1 MKKILFITIALT
13 GIIFFGC
20 NPNKEL
26 YDKLDEQKEPYHENI
41 EYTLKPS
48 DYETVSDLALE
59 DAVTTNDSTVAYA
72 IEENESFTD
81 EGPASEYIPAFLG
94 YKFQAL
100 KKNSSAKVTY
110 NYTPPYL
117 DKFSNVFKDTLEQR
131 FYDSLEINFFSP
143 DDAPGDLIPTI
154 LDSVYNVP
162 PPDGSFV
169 NMYYDYEDAYGTSSL
184 ADGYFY
190 KKEGKWE
197 ILPDVYEMSTAD
209 YTSIDGITGDYF
221 LSSSEAMELLP
232 EFMKQKFPYAEVGT
246 NKVIS
251 YDYDNGDNVVIGA
264 SQFVKDST
272 GWLSVV
278 KKTSQFIHG
287 GSKWAFDPTVRFK
300 MAASDYQLIVDA
312 RDSKWVDDYGTGEFY
327 SGANSYYRNF
337 DLRISK
343 RIEYEPGTFQGL
355 GDEEA
360 MGIIWDRV
368 VNDAM
373 ILMLQKKFPD
383 ATPKVSGIEVFYHV
397 TFETFNNDY
406 SHGVYTAVFKCVGS
420 GDPPQFDFISIDPDP
435 GYL

>member
-1 MKKILFITIALT
+1 MKRIIFITITLT

-26 YDKLDEQKEPYHENI
+26 YDKLDEQKEPYKEDI
-41 EYTLKPS
+41 KYTLKPS
-48 DYETVSDLALE
+48 DYEDVKDLALE
-59 DAVTTNDSTVAYA
+59 DAVTTQDSAVAYS

-81 EGPASEYIPAFLG
+81 EAPASEYIPAFLE

-100 KKNSSAKVTY
+100 KKNSSVKVTY

-117 DKFSNVFKDTLEQR
+117 EVFSSVFKDTLDQEY
-131 FYDSLEINFFSP
+131 YDSLDVSIFSP

-154 LDSVYNVP
+154 LDSVYNNP
-162 PPDGSFV
+162 SIGSLV

-184 ADGYFY
+184 DDSYFY
-190 KKEGKWE
+190 RKQDKWE
-197 ILPDVYEMSTAD
+197 VLPDVYEMTTAD

-232 EFMKQKFPYAEVGT
+232 KFLEEKFPYAEVGK
-246 NKVIS
+246 NKVVS

-264 SQFVKDST
+264 RQFVKDST

-278 KKTSQFIHG
+278 KKTSQFVHG
-287 GSKWAFDPTVRFK
+287 GNNWAFDPTVRFK
-300 MAASDYQLIVDA
+300 MAPNDYQLIVDA
-312 RDSKWVDDYGTGEFY
+312 RDSKWVDSYGTGEFY
-327 SGANSYYRNF
+327 SGANSYYENF
-337 DLRISK
+337 DLRISE
-343 RIEYEPGTFQGL
+343 RIEYEPETFQGL
-355 GDEEA
+355 GNEEA
-360 MGIIWDRV
+360 MEIIWDRV
-368 VNDAM
+368 VNDAL

-397 TFETFNNDY
+397 TFETYNNDY
-406 SHGVYTAVFKCVGS
+406 THSVYTAVFKCVGS